1 LEKVINLINGK
12 IRTENKFNQITI
24 NILKHENFAE
34 FGKKIHLKLN
44 LDRDL
49 KNH

>member
-12 IRTENKFNQITI
+12 IRTENKFNQITN
-24 NILKHENFAE
+24 NILNHPKYLE
-34 FGKKIHLKLN
+34 FSKKISLKLN
-44 LDRDL
+44 LDKDL